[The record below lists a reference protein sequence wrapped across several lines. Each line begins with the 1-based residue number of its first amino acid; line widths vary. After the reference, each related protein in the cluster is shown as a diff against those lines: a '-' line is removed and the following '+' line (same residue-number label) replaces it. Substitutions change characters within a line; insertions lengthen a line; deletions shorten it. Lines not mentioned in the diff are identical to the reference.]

1 MSSGIFNPQNRFWRT
16 LDHFADLLILSLL
29 WLLCSLPLVTAGAA
43 TAALYDAVA
52 RCVRGAEPL
61 PWKRFWHTFRRELPC
76 AAIVT
81 VAWGALLGLLV
92 WALELIWAAAAAG
105 SAAAPLVLVFCLVL
119 MILPVG
125 AAYWMFPLLSRF
137 TFRPV
142 GLMMTAL
149 RLAVGCLPRT
159 VALVLI
165 ALVSAALVWVLL
177 FPVVILPGV
186 AAWLFA
192 VLMEPVFRRYQ
203 PEGTGP
209 EEPEDEDE

>member
-29 WLLCSLPLVTAGAA
+29 WLFFSLPLVTVGAA
-43 TAALYDAVA
+43 TTALYDAVA
-52 RCVRGAEPL
+52 HCVRGTEPL
-61 PWKRFWHTFRRELPC
+61 PWKRFWQTFRKELPC

-125 AAYWMFPLLSRF
+125 AACWMFPLLSRF

-159 VALVLI
+159 VACVLI
-165 ALVSAALVWVLL
+165 AAVSAVLVWMLL
-177 FPVVILPGV
+177 APVVILPGV

-192 VLMEPVFRRYQ
+192 ALMEPVFCRYQ

-209 EEPEDEDE
+209 EELEEEDA